1 MALVVKDL
9 IDAGVHFGHRAS
21 RWNPKMKPYIYGKRN
36 LIHIIDLKETVRGL
50 LRATKFFNRIAS
62 SGGLI
67 LFVGTKRQA
76 AETIIEECT
85 RSGMPYVT
93 ERWLGGT
100 LTNFRTIRS
109 RLERL
114 EELETILDGEQA
126 LSYSKKMIS
135 TLTPRAA
142 EDRAQPQRHPNMTR
156 LPEALLVVDPRREH
170 IAVAEARKLGLK
182 VVALLDT
189 DCDPDLVD
197 LPIPGNDDSMRS
209 IELLIKRLTDA
220 IIEGKAAAPPEP
232 PRRASRPRAAAIAT
246 ASDRGRAADPGPRGW
261 RSAGR
266 RTGGI
271 GRPRGHGAALPAPAP
286 APAEEPVEASGEP
299 GPESPS
305 LCESPTPAERTRSQA
320 EDGRTRAG
328 PEACPARCVKPPAE
342 PGRVR
347 GARIGARAS
356 EPCPSRTPRTRMVS
370 LTGHRPRHRFAVATR
385 ERTAVARRAGLTP
398 HPDPKPH
405 LASNDNT
412 T

>member
-1 MALVVKDL
+1 MSLVVKDL

-50 LRATKFFNRIAS
+50 LRATKFFHKIAS
-62 SGGLI
+62 QNGLI

-76 AETIIEECT
+76 SETLVEECT

-126 LSYSKKMIS
+126 SSYSKKMIS
-135 TLTPRAA
+135 TLTR
-142 EDRAQPQRHPNMTR
+142 ERKKIERNLSGIRSMTR

-170 IAVAEARKLGLK
+170 IAVAEARKLGVK

-197 LPIPGNDDSMRS
+197 LPVPANDDSMRS

-220 IIEGKAAAPPEP
+220 IIEGKAIAPDLPPQPPERDERDGRGGD
-232 PRRASRPRAAAIAT
+232 RR
-246 ASDRGRAADPGPRGW
+246 DRGGRRGPGGPRDGIRMGGGGPRTMPGQPGP
-261 RSAGR
+261 A
-266 RTGGI
+266 
-271 GRPRGHGAALPAPAP
+271 
-286 APAEEPVEASGEP
+286 
-299 GPESPS
+299 
-305 LCESPTPAERTRSQA
+305 
-320 EDGRTRAG
+320 
-328 PEACPARCVKPPAE
+328 
-342 PGRVR
+342 
-347 GARIGARAS
+347 
-356 EPCPSRTPRTRMVS
+356 
-370 LTGHRPRHRFAVATR
+370 
-385 ERTAVARRAGLTP
+385 
-398 HPDPKPH
+398 
-405 LASNDNT
+405 
-412 T
+412 